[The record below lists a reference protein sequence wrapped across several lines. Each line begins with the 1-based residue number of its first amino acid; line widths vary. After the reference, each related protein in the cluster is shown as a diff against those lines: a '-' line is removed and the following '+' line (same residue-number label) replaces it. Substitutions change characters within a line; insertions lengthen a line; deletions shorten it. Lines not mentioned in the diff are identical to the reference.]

1 MNLRVAPGLVAWVS
15 LLTSTH
21 ACGPFFPDTVL
32 DKPQAAL
39 GVPPV
44 SFIAGLYRID
54 GRPVPPVTAFA
65 GQSGLLAQIPLEVA
79 ELEAIWKKEGL
90 GDDVIAGRSQH
101 YREVRT
107 SLLTGLDEIGMADFP
122 IQHGAAAELPERPL
136 DEGYPA
142 DVADYVEA
150 ARLHAVGMRDEARN
164 LWKGIL
170 EKPAE
175 ARRHRS
181 VWAAWMLAK
190 TSTDRSECLEW
201 YRRVVKEA
209 SSGANDVLKLAPAAK
224 AWLAPGNE
232 DPIAAIHDFHEAFVN
247 GKVSVKVDLRH
258 AAADLLENADPDQLA
273 AAAADPL
280 ARRLLNLHLQAK
292 FEQPRDGSFLEEEEE
307 EEEWQPDPWLKALAA
322 HAPLPLDDG
331 ARIAWAL
338 YATGH
343 FEESRHW
350 LELSDQREALTLW
363 LQAKFA
369 LRAGNLEEA
378 NRFLSSAIH
387 SMSADKDWRPFQ
399 TISASGDPDR
409 TWTLEQFTQGRLLG
423 DAGIVALARQDYTQ
437 ALESLRQAG
446 FAEDAAYLVERVL
459 DTEELIHHVR
469 EHAPIW
475 KAPRPIQ
482 KEAEEAGNE
491 TADEPR
497 PINASNCLDPD
508 IRGVWDEW
516 LSPDNRLRWQLARR
530 LAREGRFAEAGEFM
544 PPGLKELW
552 EHYLKL
558 EAAGRDESL
567 GPPARAAVLWR
578 QARIHRHWGDKLFS
592 TDAAPDWGILDWQF
606 ESTDL
611 AGIRSLRE
619 GWAVNL
625 ESESDSAYSLP
636 EFPHEQA
643 FPAISPDELG
653 RVARH
658 PLPNQKRFHYRHVAS
673 EIAWK
678 AASLLPD
685 NDPNLLLLCNTAG
698 QWLAARD
705 PLAADR
711 FYQAMVKRGKETE
724 LGKAADSKRW
734 FLKDLDSL
742 EDLPGLPE
750 DLLPKKLPVD

>member
-1 MNLRVAPGLVAWVS
+1 MNLRVAPGLVAWIS

-65 GQSGLLAQIPLEVA
+65 RQSGLLAQIPLEVA
-79 ELEAIWKKEGL
+79 ELEADWKKEGL
-90 GDDVIAGRSQH
+90 ADEVIAGRSQH

-107 SLLTGLDEIGMADFP
+107 SLLTGIEEIGMADFP

-150 ARLHAVGMRDEARN
+150 ARLHAVGMKDEARS

-190 TSTDRSECLEW
+190 TSTDRGECIEW
-201 YRRVVKEA
+201 YRRVVREA
-209 SSGANDVLKLAPAAK
+209 SSGASDELKLAPAAK

-247 GKVSVKVDLRH
+247 GKASVEVDLRH

-280 ARRLLNLHLQAK
+280 ARRLLNLHLQAT
-292 FEQPRDGSFLEEEEE
+292 FEQPRDGSFLGEEDV
-307 EEEWQPDPWLKALAA
+307 WQPDPWLKALAA

-338 YATGH
+338 YATAH
-343 FEESRHW
+343 FEEARHW
-350 LELSDQREALTLW
+350 LELSDPGDALTLW

-369 LRAGNLEEA
+369 LRAGNLDEA
-378 NRFLSSAIH
+378 NRFLSSAIR
-387 SMSADKDWRPFQ
+387 SMSADKDWQPSQ
-399 TISASGDPDR
+399 IIPDPADPDKR
-409 TWTLEQFTQGRLLG
+409 WTLEQFTQGRLLG

-437 ALESLRQAG
+437 ALESLRRAG
-446 FAEDAAYLVERVL
+446 FAEDSAYLVERVL
-459 DTEELIHHVR
+459 NTDELIHHVR

-475 KAPRPIQ
+475 QAPRPIQ
-482 KEAEEAGNE
+482 EETEDAGNE
-491 TADEPR
+491 AVDEPR
-497 PINASNCLDPD
+497 SITPANCLEPE
-508 IRGVWDEW
+508 IRGLWDEW
-516 LSPDNRLRWQLARR
+516 LSPNNRLRWQLARR

-552 EHYLKL
+552 QHYLKL
-558 EAAGRDESL
+558 EASGHDPKLEPA
-567 GPPARAAVLWR
+567 ARAAILWR
-578 QARIHRHWGDKLFS
+578 RARIHRHWGDKLFS

-611 AGIRSLRE
+611 AEIRSFKE
-619 GWAVNL
+619 GWAVHW
-625 ESESDSAYSLP
+625 ESESESPYSLSEYP
-636 EFPHEQA
+636 NERA
-643 FPAISPDELG
+643 FPAISSDELS
-653 RVARH
+653 RVERH
-658 PLPNQKRFHYRHVAS
+658 PLPNHNRFHYRHVAA
-673 EIAWK
+673 EIAWE
-678 AASLLPD
+678 AAALLPD
-685 NDPNLLLLCNTAG
+685 NDPNLPFLCNTAG

-705 PLAADR
+705 PQAADR
-711 FYQAMVKRGKETE
+711 FYQAMVKRGKETD
-724 LGKAADSKRW
+724 LGKAADAKRW
-734 FLKDLDSL
+734 FLRDLESL
-742 EDLPGLPE
+742 GELPGMPE
-750 DLLPKKLPVD
+750 DLLPEQEAAH